1 MVNGD
6 LVQLDYL
13 STPLLSHFYIGHKPS
28 HIFINLGP
36 EMSFLLNES
45 GTSEFGAV
53 ERKSVFG
60 LCGGLGYN
68 KAFKKSKIGIEYRY
82 HFAVTSNN
90 KTEGTQAERR
100 NTWMGISLLYSF
112 GLK

>member
-1 MVNGD
+1 
-6 LVQLDYL
+6 
-13 STPLLSHFYIGHKPS
+13 
-28 HIFINLGP
+28 
-36 EMSFLLNES
+36 MSFLLNES